1 MHGVDSRGMTALSSG
16 HLATD
21 LAQGALPALLPFLAD
36 RFDLSYTMVG
46 ALVLA
51 ATISSS
57 LIQPAFGLW
66 SDARRALWLLP
77 AGVAVAGVGMAFA
90 SVAPSYGLVLLGV
103 LVSGVGVAAYHPE
116 GSKFAS
122 YVSGSRRATG
132 MSFFS
137 VGGNIGFALGPLL
150 ASFFIITLGLGLDG
164 GVFLAVPGLLV
175 AALLLVALPHLASF
189 APDHEALA
197 RRAAAGNNWWGLSM
211 LLAIVGL
218 RSLAHM
224 GLFAFVPLYEISRG
238 NSAGYGTRLLALFL
252 FAGAVGTLIGGR
264 LADRVG
270 RRRVLLGSFV
280 VSTPLILVYALVGGT
295 VGAVALTLS
304 GAAVI
309 GTFGVTLVMSQ
320 EYMPG
325 RVGMASG
332 LSIGFAIG
340 LGGIAAL
347 TLGAIADAIDL
358 ETAVLTTAL
367 GPALCI
373 TLTFLL
379 PASRTVP
386 TTEPATAPSATY

>member
-1 MHGVDSRGMTALSSG
+1 
-16 HLATD
+16 
-21 LAQGALPALLPFLAD
+21 
-36 RFDLSYTMVG
+36 
-46 ALVLA
+46 
-51 ATISSS
+51 
-57 LIQPAFGLW
+57 
-66 SDARRALWLLP
+66 
-77 AGVAVAGVGMAFA
+77 
-90 SVAPSYGLVLLGV
+90 
-103 LVSGVGVAAYHPE
+103 
-116 GSKFAS
+116 
-122 YVSGSRRATG
+122 

-175 AALLLVALPHLASF
+175 AALLLVALPHLAAF

-238 NSAGYGTRLLALFL
+238 NGAGYGTRLLALFL

-358 ETAVLTTAL
+358 ETAVVTTAL

-386 TTEPATAPSATY
+386 TAEPATAPSATY